1 MRIEDI
7 PKPAITDPRDII
19 LKVTTTTVCGSDLHM
34 YYDKIPGQK
43 AMEEGDILLHAP
55 PSFFLPYTFICL
67 FDALLNVLG
76 HEFMGIVE
84 SVGPQVRNLKV
95 GERVVVSAVIACGE
109 CMYVLYS
116 SHLLVF
122 FYCVDLLFGGIYNI
136 IGIARNS
143 SSRCVMSQTPANNLR
158 ICMAIVL
165 LAYLGMVSLAQ

>member
-55 PSFFLPYTFICL
+55 PSFFLPYTIRL

-109 CMYVLYS
+109 CMYVLYFVS
-116 SHLLVF
+116 SAGVL
-122 FYCVDLLFGGIYNI
+122 YCVDLLFGGIYNI